1 MKLNL
6 VLIGSFLIILS
17 SSAIIAKGKSNDL
30 GVFNRSFQLGGDRSH
45 EKQFFI
51 SETEVKTFNPDG
63 SLATKDNY
71 ILYLKYV
78 PSNETEH
85 EFYECSRFEIQTN
98 DSITRTVPSLEGWTY
113 RPLLEGS
120 AMDKNNYVFGIDHKK
135 FDNLVDNSNNPFPPE
150 KSYLIYNSFIDFH
163 AFCNVIAEEKSGLK
177 GIQDL
182 HKIGDKVIHY
192 ASHSK
197 PPVNLGSAIK
207 KGSYFENGEITLE
220 LKGLSKVNEKE
231 AAIVHYDSG
240 ESSFKMI
247 MEPMPGTI
255 INTRGRSHYFGDIFI
270 DLDTKWIQKISIAEI
285 VVAQS
290 KLPFPPN
297 EISSIAERHSQILNV
312 SKKEYENKLRIE

>member
-1 MKLNL
+1 MKLNRA
-6 VLIGSFLIILS
+6 LICSFLIFLS
-17 SSAIIAKGKSNDL
+17 SIVIIAQGKSNDL
-30 GVFNRSFQLGGDRSH
+30 EIFNRSFQLGGDRSS

-63 SLATKDNY
+63 TLSTKDNY

-78 PSNETEH
+78 PGDKTET

-98 DSITRTVPSLEGWTY
+98 DSIIRTIPSLKGWTY
-113 RPLLEGS
+113 RPYLEGYG
-120 AMDKNNYVFGIDHKK
+120 MDKNNYVFGIDHKK
-135 FDNLVDNSNNPFPPE
+135 FENIVDNSNNPFPPE

-163 AFCNVIAEEKSGLK
+163 AFCNVIAEEKTGLK

-192 ASHSK
+192 ASYSK

-207 KGSYFENGEITLE
+207 EGSYFENGEITLE

-247 MEPMPGTI
+247 VEQMPGVI
-255 INTRGRSHYFGDIFI
+255 ITSVGRSHYFGDIFI
-270 DLDTKWIQKISIAEI
+270 DLNTKWVQKIVIAEI

-312 SKKEYENKLRIE
+312 SKIVYENKLRIK

>member
-1 MKLNL
+1 MKLNR
-6 VLIGSFLIILS
+6 VLICSFLIILAS
-17 SSAIIAKGKSNDL
+17 SVITAQIKSNDL
-30 GVFNRSFQLGGDRSH
+30 EIFNRSFQLGGERSS

-51 SETEVKTFNPDG
+51 CETEVKTFNPDG
-63 SLATKDNY
+63 TLESKDSY
-71 ILYLKYV
+71 ILYLKYI
-78 PSNETEH
+78 PGDKTEN

-113 RPLLEGS
+113 SPFLKGS
-120 AMDKNNYVFGIDHKK
+120 AKDENNQVFGIDHKK
-135 FDNLVDNSNNPFPPE
+135 FENLVDQNNNGFPPE

-163 AFCNVIAEEKSGLK
+163 AFCNVFAEEKAGQK
-177 GIQDL
+177 GIQDI
-182 HKIGDKVIHY
+182 HKIGERVIHY
-192 ASHSK
+192 ASYSN
-197 PPVNLGSAIK
+197 PPVNLGGAIK
-207 KGSYFENGEITLE
+207 EGSYFANGEITLE

-231 AAIVHYDSG
+231 TAIVHYDSG

-247 MEPMPGTI
+247 MEPMPGVT

-270 DLDTKWIQKISIAEI
+270 DLNTKWVQKIIMAEI

-312 SKKEYENKLRIE
+312 SKIIYEKQVRIK

>member
-1 MKLNL
+1 MKLNRML
-6 VLIGSFLIILS
+6 FFSFLIFLS
-17 SSAIIAKGKSNDL
+17 SIAINAQENTNNLEIYDSI
-30 GVFNRSFQLGGDRSH
+30 FQLGGDRSG

-63 SLATKDNY
+63 SLAGKDNY

-85 EFYECSRFEIQTN
+85 EFYECTKFEIQTN

-135 FDNLVDNSNNPFPPE
+135 FENLVDNSNNPFPPE

-207 KGSYFENGEITLE
+207 EG
-220 LKGLSKVNEKE
+220 
-231 AAIVHYDSG
+231 
-240 ESSFKMI
+240 
-247 MEPMPGTI
+247 
-255 INTRGRSHYFGDIFI
+255 
-270 DLDTKWIQKISIAEI
+270 
-285 VVAQS
+285 
-290 KLPFPPN
+290 
-297 EISSIAERHSQILNV
+297 
-312 SKKEYENKLRIE
+312 